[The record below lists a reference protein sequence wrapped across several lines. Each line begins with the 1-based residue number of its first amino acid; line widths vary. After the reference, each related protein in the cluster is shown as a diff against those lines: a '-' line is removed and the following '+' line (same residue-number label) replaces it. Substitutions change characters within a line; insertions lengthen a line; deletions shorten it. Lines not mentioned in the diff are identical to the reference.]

1 MANVAMVL
9 AQGPG
14 LPDGDIEDRMAMQ
27 VRLNAV
33 GQLDRAAW
41 TASPVGWTA
50 RRTRP
55 SHPEQSGEIALID
68 GESDGF
74 WAVRRSHGEDEPLWV
89 LDSDVVRPGEIVSV
103 RSPDGTQ
110 FLFRVVAVDQQDG

>member
-1 MANVAMVL
+1 MAKVAMVL

-14 LPDGDIEDRMAMQ
+14 HPEGDIEDRLEMQ
-27 VRLNAV
+27 VQLNAV

-41 TASPVGWTA
+41 TAAPLGWA
-50 RRTRP
+50 AVRTRP
-55 SHPEQSGEIALID
+55 GHAEQSGEVALID

-74 WAVRRSHGEDEPLWV
+74 WAVRRSSGEDEPLWV

-103 RSPDGTQ
+103 RRPAGARL
-110 FLFRVVAVDQQDG
+110 LFRVVAVEREEG

>member
-14 LPDGDIEDRMAMQ
+14 LPDGDIEDRFAMQ
-27 VRLNAV
+27 VRLNAI

-41 TASPVGWTA
+41 TASPLGWVA
-50 RRTRP
+50 VRTRP
-55 SHPEQSGEIALID
+55 GHPEQSGEVALID
-68 GESDGF
+68 GGGGF

-89 LDSDVVRPGEIVSV
+89 LESDVLRPGEIVSV
-103 RSPDGTQ
+103 RSPDGARL
-110 FLFRVVAVDQQDG
+110 LFRVVAVDQQDA

>member
-14 LPDGDIEDRMAMQ
+14 LPDGDIEDRLAMQ
-27 VRLNAV
+27 VQLNAV

-41 TASPVGWTA
+41 IASPLGWVA
-50 RRTRP
+50 MRTRP
-55 SHPEQSGEIALID
+55 GRPEQSGEVALID

-89 LDSDVVRPGEIVSV
+89 LDSDVIRPGEIVSV
-103 RSPDGTQ
+103 RSPDGTRS
-110 FLFRVVAVDQQDG
+110 LFRVVAVDQQDA

>member
-14 LPDGDIEDRMAMQ
+14 RPDGDVEDRLAMQ
-27 VRLNAV
+27 VQLNAV

-41 TASPVGWTA
+41 TAAPLGWTVV
-50 RRTRP
+50 RTRP
-55 SHPEQSGEIALID
+55 DRPDQAGEMALID
-68 GESDGF
+68 GEADGF

-89 LDSDVVRPGEIVSV
+89 VDSDVVRPGEIVGV
-103 RSPDGTQ
+103 RSPDGSRL
-110 FLFRVVAVDQQDG
+110 LFRVVAVERQDG

>member
-1 MANVAMVL
+1 MVDVTMVL

-14 LPDGDIEDRMAMQ
+14 RPEGDIADRISMQ
-27 VRLNAV
+27 VRLNSV

-41 TASPVGWTA
+41 TASPLGWSA
-50 RRTRP
+50 VRTRP
-55 SHPEQSGEIALID
+55 DHEEQVGELALID

-103 RSPDGTQ
+103 RSPGGTQ
-110 FLFRVVAVDQQDG
+110 LLYRVVAVERQEG

>member
-1 MANVAMVL
+1 MAKVAMVL

-14 LPDGDIEDRMAMQ
+14 RPEGDIEDRLAMQ
-27 VRLNAV
+27 VQLNAV

-41 TASPVGWTA
+41 TASPLGWSA
-50 RRTRP
+50 KRTRP
-55 SHPEQSGEIALID
+55 GHPEQSGEVALID
-68 GESDGF
+68 GELDGF

-103 RSPDGTQ
+103 RSPDGTRL
-110 FLFRVVAVDQQDG
+110 LFRVVAVERQDG